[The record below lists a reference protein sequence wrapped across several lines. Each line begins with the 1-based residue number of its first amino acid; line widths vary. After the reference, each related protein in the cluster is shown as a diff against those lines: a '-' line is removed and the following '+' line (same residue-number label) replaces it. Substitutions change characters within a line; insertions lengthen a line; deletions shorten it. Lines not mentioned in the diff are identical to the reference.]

1 MMNIEKLSIN
11 FSGVAHVMGGVFVAI
26 AYTLHPHHQTPD
38 IVSGQF
44 WLVIHILF
52 ALSLLF
58 GIFGLIGLFQQ
69 HLKHSRLS
77 GLIGFLL
84 AVTSLIG
91 IFGLNY
97 FEAFINPVLA
107 IEAPAFV
114 DRYGA
119 GTGIGMV
126 AYLFPISGILFLF
139 GYVLLCVD
147 MLRARTLNR
156 QVVIL
161 TIVGTL
167 VFGLGLS
174 GMFHMIVVKVGSVL
188 FGSGLIGLGI
198 AVINKQGANQ

>member
-1 MMNIEKLSIN
+1 MNIEKLMRN
-11 FSGVAHVMGGVFVAI
+11 FSGVAHVFGGIFVAI

-38 IVSGQF
+38 TISSQF
-44 WLVIHILF
+44 WLAIHILF

-58 GIFGLIGLFQQ
+58 GIFGLIGLYYQ
-69 HLKHSRLS
+69 HIKNSRLI
-77 GLIGFLL
+77 GLVGFLL

-107 IEAPAFV
+107 REAPEIV

-126 AYLFPISGILFLF
+126 AFLFPVSGMMFLF
-139 GYVLLCVD
+139 GYLLLGID
-147 MLRARTLNR
+147 LLHARTINHYGVKLMMA
-156 QVVIL
+156 
-161 TIVGTL
+161 GTL

-174 GMFHMIVVKVGSVL
+174 GFFPMIVVKIGSLL
-188 FGSGLIGLGI
+188 FGSGLLALGI
-198 AVINKQGANQ
+198 SVIRKGDINE